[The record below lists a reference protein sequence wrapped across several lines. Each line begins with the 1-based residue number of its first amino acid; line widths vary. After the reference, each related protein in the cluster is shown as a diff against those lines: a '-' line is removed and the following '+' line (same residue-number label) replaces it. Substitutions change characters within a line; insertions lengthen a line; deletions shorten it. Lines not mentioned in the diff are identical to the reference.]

1 MNFFGIGGPEL
12 IIIAVAALIIFGP
25 GKLPEVAG
33 QAGRAVRDFRRMTT
47 DLSGEFEKTLNESGA
62 GELRD
67 TVNKELRGM
76 RSQVESVGKS
86 VERDLNKGSKS
97 VSSGVKSANKGTG
110 TGSRAGS
117 NVKKAPGKTG
127 TSGSSSTRAAASG
140 GSTAAKTKAVTPK
153 PATPVELKATK
164 ANPLADVSFMDLD
177 QETEASPAPRE
188 AVLATSGSKRDASSN
203 TSAPSSA
210 ITRARERRI
219 AAGYSRARL

>member
-86 VERDLNKGSKS
+86 VERDLNKGTKS
-97 VSSGVKSANKGTG
+97 ASTGVKSAKKGTSMG
-110 TGSRAGS
+110 ARAGS

-127 TSGSSSTRAAASG
+127 TSGSSSARAAASS
-140 GSTAAKTKAVTPK
+140 GSTAAKNKVGTPK
-153 PATPVELKATK
+153 SIAPAELKATK
-164 ANPLADVSFMDLD
+164 ANPLADVSLMDVD

-188 AVLATSGSKRDASSN
+188 AVLATSGSKRGTSSDN
-203 TSAPSSA
+203 SAPTPA